1 MRVPTAV
8 SAAAFIAIVPG
19 SIGGWIP
26 LYIATGGSS
35 AGRWSP
41 DRFLGVVLVVAGWT
55 ILLWCTV
62 EFVRRGR
69 GTPSPNRAPTK
80 LVVSGLFR
88 FVRNPMYVGVV
99 TAIEGVALAMH
110 SWETA
115 LYGLV
120 VAIAF
125 HLRVL
130 FYEEPRLTREFGDEF
145 VAYRARVPR
154 WIPRS
159 ALDPASRAQEFLENS
174 LTRGDRDSEVREDE
188 TVWARRVGG
197 SENRWRRFATGFC
210 L

>member
-8 SAAAFIAIVPG
+8 SAAAFIAVVPG

-26 LYIATGGSS
+26 LYIATGGPPVAS
-35 AGRWSP
+35 WTP
-41 DRFLGVVLVVAGWT
+41 DRIVGVVLIVVGWT

-99 TAIEGVALAMH
+99 TAIEGIALAMH

-115 LYGLV
+115 LYGLI

-130 FYEEPRLTREFGDEF
+130 FYEEPRLAREFGDEF
-145 VAYRARVPR
+145 RAYCARVPR
-154 WIPRS
+154 WIPRPS
-159 ALDPASRAQEFLENS
+159 LRNS
-174 LTRGDRDSEVREDE
+174 
-188 TVWARRVGG
+188 
-197 SENRWRRFATGFC
+197 
-210 L
+210 

>member
-1 MRVPTAV
+1 MRVPTAL
-8 SAAAFIAIVPG
+8 SAAAFIAVVPG

-26 LYIATGGSS
+26 LYIATNGASGPRWTLDRL
-35 AGRWSP
+35 AGVALVIVGWS
-41 DRFLGVVLVVAGWT
+41 
-55 ILLWCTV
+55 ILIWCTV

-99 TAIEGVALAMH
+99 TAIEGFAVAMH

-115 LYGLV
+115 VYGVV

-130 FYEEPRLTREFGDEF
+130 LYEEPRLTREFGAEF
-145 VAYRARVPR
+145 TAYCSRVPR
-154 WIPRS
+154 WIPRV
-159 ALDPASRAQEFLENS
+159 P
-174 LTRGDRDSEVREDE
+174 
-188 TVWARRVGG
+188 
-197 SENRWRRFATGFC
+197 
-210 L
+210 

>member
-1 MRVPTAV
+1 MRVPTAL
-8 SAAAFIAIVPG
+8 SAAAFIAVVPG

-26 LYIATGGSS
+26 LYIATNGASGPRWTFDRL
-35 AGRWSP
+35 AGVALVIVGWS
-41 DRFLGVVLVVAGWT
+41 
-55 ILLWCTV
+55 ILIWCTV

-99 TAIEGVALAMH
+99 TAIEGFAFAMH

-115 LYGLV
+115 VYGVV

-130 FYEEPRLTREFGDEF
+130 LYEDPRLTREFGAEF
-145 VAYRARVPR
+145 TAYCSRVPR
-154 WIPRS
+154 WIPRV
-159 ALDPASRAQEFLENS
+159 P
-174 LTRGDRDSEVREDE
+174 
-188 TVWARRVGG
+188 
-197 SENRWRRFATGFC
+197 
-210 L
+210 

>member
-26 LYIATGGSS
+26 WCIATDGLPVVL
-35 AGRWSP
+35 RTP
-41 DRFLGVVLVVAGWT
+41 DRILGVALFVIGWT

-69 GTPSPNRAPTK
+69 GTPSPERAPTK

-88 FVRNPMYVGVV
+88 IVRNPMYVGVV
-99 TAIEGVALAMH
+99 TAIMGIAIAMR

-145 VAYRARVPR
+145 KAYCERVPR
-154 WIPRS
+154 WIPRVTPRAGGTKS
-159 ALDPASRAQEFLENS
+159 ATDSRL
-174 LTRGDRDSEVREDE
+174 
-188 TVWARRVGG
+188 
-197 SENRWRRFATGFC
+197 
-210 L
+210 

>member
-1 MRVPTAV
+1 MRVPTAL
-8 SAAAFIAIVPG
+8 SAAIFIAIVPG
-19 SIGGWIP
+19 SVGGWIQY
-26 LYIATGGSS
+26 YIATGGSP
-35 AGRWSP
+35 ALRWTP
-41 DRFLGVVLVVAGWT
+41 DRTLGMALIVVGWS

-99 TAIEGVALAMH
+99 TAIEGFALAMH

-120 VAIAF
+120 VATAF

-145 VAYRARVPR
+145 ETYCANVPR
-154 WIPRS
+154 WIPRG
-159 ALDPASRAQEFLENS
+159 P
-174 LTRGDRDSEVREDE
+174 
-188 TVWARRVGG
+188 RRNG
-197 SENRWRRFATGFC
+197 
-210 L
+210 

>member
-26 LYIATGGSS
+26 LYIAGGAFAVTWSF
-35 AGRWSP
+35 GRI
-41 DRFLGVVLVVAGWT
+41 LGMLMAIAGWT
-55 ILLWCTV
+55 VLLWCTV
-62 EFVRRGR
+62 EFVRRGK
-69 GTPSPNRAPTK
+69 GTPSPSRAPTK

-99 TAIEGVALAMH
+99 TAIEGIALAAR

-115 LYGLV
+115 IYGLI

-130 FYEEPRLTREFGDEF
+130 WYEEPRLTREFGDEF
-145 VAYRARVPR
+145 DAYCARVPR
-154 WIPRS
+154 WIPRF
-159 ALDPASRAQEFLENS
+159 AI
-174 LTRGDRDSEVREDE
+174 TRS
-188 TVWARRVGG
+188 
-197 SENRWRRFATGFC
+197 
-210 L
+210 